1 MQLIASDP
9 TSAAFRDRVDAEI
22 DAYLTRLTGR
32 LKSVSP
38 TLTQLTQ
45 VARDLAAGGKRLRPA
60 FAYWGFVAAA
70 GDQEVPDA
78 LWQAICAIE
87 LLHVGVL
94 IHDDVLDAA
103 DTRRGRPAAHRQF
116 EEWHRS
122 QHGVGDPAEF
132 GRAMAVLL
140 GDQLLVWSGELVET
154 SGLDAAAWQA
164 ARGYWHTV
172 RTEVNSGQV
181 LDLCAQYQVGVSSDA
196 GAEQLAAKVAEEKTS
211 RYTVQRPVQF
221 GAAAGGASSAVLA
234 GLADYGLALG
244 RAFQLRD
251 DLLGVFAD
259 EAETGKPAA
268 GDLREG
274 KRTVLLARVL
284 EATGSADRDHL
295 TAMLGRDD
303 LTDAEVDRA
312 RSIIL
317 ASGAV
322 AEIEQIVAADHA
334 EAVAALDGLAISAAG
349 RTALVELARQCVQ
362 RRN

>member
-1 MQLIASDP
+1 MQLTASDP

-32 LKSVSP
+32 LESVSP
-38 TLTQLTQ
+38 ALTQLTR
-45 VARDLAAGGKRLRPA
+45 VARDLSSGGKRLRPA

-70 GDQEVPDA
+70 GDRQAPDG
-78 LWQAICAIE
+78 LWQAIAAIE

-94 IHDDVLDAA
+94 IHDDVLDDA

-116 EEWHRS
+116 EDWHRS

-140 GDQLLVWSGELVET
+140 GDQLLVWSGELAET
-154 SGLDAAAWQA
+154 SALDSAAWRA
-164 ARGYWHTV
+164 ARGYWHAV

-181 LDLCAQYQVGVSSDA
+181 LDLCAQYQVGAPPQTS
-196 GAEQLAAKVAEEKTS
+196 AEQLAAKVLEEKTS

-221 GAAAGGASSAVLA
+221 GAAAGGASSEVLA
-234 GLADYGLALG
+234 GLAEYGLALG

-251 DLLGVFAD
+251 DLLGVFAG

-284 EATGSADRDHL
+284 DAADPGDRDLL
-295 TAMLGRDD
+295 TAMLGRAD
-303 LTDAEVDRA
+303 LTDAEIDRA
-312 RSIIL
+312 RSIIQG
-317 ASGAV
+317 SGAV
-322 AEIEQIVAADHA
+322 AAIEHIVAADHA
-334 EAVAALDGLAISAAG
+334 KAVAALDGIAISSAG
-349 RTALVELARQCVQ
+349 RTALVELARQCVE
-362 RRN
+362 RRS